1 LQNNCVNLLKNKIQS
16 QSAGFMKKSCA
27 RGRFIALKFNKLSVL
42 SCSICCWRSRAPL
55 SATLDA
61 ATDFTVGVRTAA
73 DARFLTA
80 AAVGVDVG
88 VGLLLLE
95 VRLGVGVPPNEEVR
109 RAGEGV

>member
-1 LQNNCVNLLKNKIQS
+1 MLIFFLIQS

-61 ATDFTVGVRTAA
+61 ATDFTVGVRTDAA
-73 DARFLTA
+73 ARFLTA
-80 AAVGVDVG
+80 AAVGVEVG
-88 VGLLLLE
+88 VGLLLLLAA
-95 VRLGVGVPPNEEVR
+95 RLGVGVPPNEEVR